1 MMMAMEKKKVNF
13 SKIPDTPGIYLF
25 RKGKEI
31 LYVGKA
37 TSLRD
42 RIKSYFSKD
51 LSEVRS
57 PLVAKVVSD
66 AASVTWEETDSVLDA
81 LILEAKRIKE
91 HKPKGNT
98 DEKDDKSFAYLAV
111 TKERFP
117 RFLVL
122 RERELSLKAP
132 RSTLRALF
140 GPFPSGAM
148 LKAGLKIIQRI
159 FPFFDTLFSLD
170 NRMTPAN
177 EKTLRFN
184 QAIGLYPKEL
194 DEKEYKKTVRNITL
208 LFEAKKSTLLRTLE
222 REMKKAARDER
233 FEEADVLKRQL
244 FALKH
249 IQDVT
254 LIKEDLRTPRTAD
267 FRVEAYDTAHLRGS
281 APRGVMAVVIDGEA
295 VPSEYRT
302 FTIRSWNKVGHP
314 MSDLF
319 NRHRMSGNQGDDYA
333 ALQEIIERRARHREW
348 PYPQLVVIDGGRGH
362 LNIAKKVLAKAGMG
376 ADVVSVVKDERHRP
390 REILGPVLSRTI
402 HEREI
407 LQANA
412 EAHRFAIGRHRRA
425 LRKR

>member
-1 MMMAMEKKKVNF
+1 MERGKVDF
-13 SKIPDTPGIYLF
+13 SKIPDAPGVYFF
-25 RKGKEI
+25 RKRKEI

-51 LSEVRS
+51 LAEIRS
-57 PLVAKVVSD
+57 PLVAKVISD
-66 AASVTWEETDSVLDA
+66 ATSVTWEETDSVLDA

-122 RERELSLKAP
+122 RERELSSKAP
-132 RSTLRALF
+132 RSSLKALF

-148 LKAGLKIIQRI
+148 LKAGLKIIRGI
-159 FPFFDTLFSLD
+159 FPFFDTSFPLD

-208 LFEAKKSTLLRTLE
+208 LFEAKKSTLLKTLE
-222 REMKKAARDER
+222 REMKKAARRER
-233 FEEADVLKRQL
+233 FEEADILKRQL

-254 LIKEDLRTPRTAD
+254 LIKEDLRVPRTAD

-302 FTIRSWNKVGHP
+302 FTIRSWNKFGHR
-314 MSDLF
+314 MSDMSD
-319 NRHRMSGNQGDDYA
+319 RHRMSKNQGDDYA

-348 PYPQLVVIDGGRGH
+348 AYPQLVVIDGGRGH
-362 LNIAKKVLAKAGMG
+362 LNTAKRALAKAGIE
-376 ADVVSVVKDERHRP
+376 AEVVSVVKDERHRP
-390 REILGPVLSRTI
+390 REILGPVSLRTV
-402 HEREI
+402 HEAEI
-407 LQANA
+407 LKANA